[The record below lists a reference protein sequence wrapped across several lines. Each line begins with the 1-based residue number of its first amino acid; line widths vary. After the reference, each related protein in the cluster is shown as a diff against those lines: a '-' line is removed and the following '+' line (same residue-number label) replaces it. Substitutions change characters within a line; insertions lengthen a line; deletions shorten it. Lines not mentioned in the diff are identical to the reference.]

1 MFKKCP
7 VVASAQYAENNSS
20 LNIMYLNPPPSV
32 ISKQQLPV
40 LSTVNSE
47 VHIERLWDLFEE
59 SHEIIHATISQ
70 VARQIIRLNRLCTRD
85 DAIVNCL
92 QAEPTKTCV
101 KQIIRLEQ
109 TVYQRRRHCQLFAG
123 RAYKNV
129 CKTSYD
135 VVSIP

>member
-70 VARQIIRLNRLCTRD
+70 VARQIIRF
-85 DAIVNCL
+85 
-92 QAEPTKTCV
+92 
-101 KQIIRLEQ
+101 EQ

-129 CKTSYD
+129 CKTNY
-135 VVSIP
+135 